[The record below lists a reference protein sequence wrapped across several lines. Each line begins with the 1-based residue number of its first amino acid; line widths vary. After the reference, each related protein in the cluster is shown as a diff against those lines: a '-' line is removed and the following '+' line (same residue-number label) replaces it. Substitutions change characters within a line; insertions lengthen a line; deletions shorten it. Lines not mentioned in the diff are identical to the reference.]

1 MTTKNGE
8 ENIVDQKK
16 YELLLSLKERNIRM
30 KQKLLWEEN
39 KQLLSEDKLYYTSK
53 EKELIKQLL
62 YNPIPPEYRK
72 EYWFIITGAKLEYKN
87 NPGYYQSLQKL
98 LANNTNFPFIKTITL
113 DMHRTFPHMET
124 FKKEENLTKLSNIL
138 KAFALRN
145 CSSIAYCQGF
155 NYIAAQLLLVMED
168 EEKVF
173 WTFTKIIEDYLPFDF
188 YLKFTGVR
196 ADMAIMHSILVKKL
210 DYIDKN
216 EELNLCINNLVS
228 RCFIS
233 LYSEIVEIEILR
245 NIWDIFF
252 VYGNVI
258 LFRTFNFIASLLFDK
273 KFKKYN
279 IETVHEELT
288 QKLHQIKGNDL
299 LNYFL
304 LIERNINSSFIEA
317 NRRIK
322 RHQVYKQNSQFVET
336 VGDPS
341 NKCDLNSPY
350 CYFNNIINDINKF
363 SEYKIFRLKQNTKKF
378 DNYFLDKFKEDNID
392 NNNNEN
398 TIKNE
403 ICIDSFDDILIE
415 RMEHVCNKVKDENIE
430 TKKE

>member
-8 ENIVDQKK
+8 ENIVDQRK

-30 KQKLLWEEN
+30 KQKLLWIEN
-39 KQLLSEDKLYYTSK
+39 KQLLFEDKLYYTRK

-363 SEYKIFRLKQNTKKF
+363 SEYKIFRLKQNTKKY
-378 DNYFLDKFKEDNID
+378 DNYFLDKFKDENFDNK
-392 NNNNEN
+392 NNEN

-415 RMEHVCNKVKDENIE
+415 RMEHVCNKEKDENIE

>member
-30 KQKLLWEEN
+30 KQKLLWIEN

-378 DNYFLDKFKEDNID
+378 DNYFLDKFKEENID
-392 NNNNEN
+392 NNNNESN
-398 TIKNE
+398 IKNE

-415 RMEHVCNKVKDENIE
+415 RMEHVCNKEKDENIE

>member
-1 MTTKNGE
+1 METKNGE
-8 ENIVDQKK
+8 ENIVDQRK
-16 YELLLSLKERNIRM
+16 YEFYLSKTEKNKRKN
-30 KQKLLWEEN
+30 QKLLWEEN
-39 KQLLSEDKLYYTSK
+39 MQLLSENKLYYTSK

-62 YNPIPPEYRK
+62 YNPIPLEYRK

-87 NPGYYQSLQKL
+87 NPGYYQSLIKL
-98 LANNTNFPFIKTITL
+98 LEKNTNFPFIKTITL
-113 DMHRTFPHMET
+113 DMHRTFPHMKE
-124 FKKEENLTKLSNIL
+124 FKKEENLIKLSNIL

-155 NYIAAQLLLVMED
+155 NYIAAQLLLVIED

-210 DYIDKN
+210 DYIAKN

-252 VYGNVI
+252 VYGDVI
-258 LFRTFNFIASLLFDK
+258 LFRTFNFIASLLCTE

-304 LIERNINSSFIEA
+304 LIERSINDSFIKE

-322 RHQVYKQNSQFVET
+322 KHQVYKQNSQFVET

-341 NKCDLNSPY
+341 NKCDLDSPF
-350 CYFNNIINDINKF
+350 CYFNNCINDINKF
-363 SEYKIFRLKQNTKKF
+363 SEYKIFKLKHNTKRY
-378 DNYFLDKFKEDNID
+378 DNYFLDKFKDENLDY
-392 NNNNEN
+392 NNNEN
-398 TIKNE
+398 TIKGE

-415 RMEHVCNKVKDENIE
+415 RMEHECNKEKYGNEE

>member
-39 KQLLSEDKLYYTSK
+39 KQLLSEDKLYYTSE

-363 SEYKIFRLKQNTKKF
+363 SEYKIFRLKQNTKKY

-392 NNNNEN
+392 NNNDEN

-415 RMEHVCNKVKDENIE
+415 RMEHVCNKEKDENIE
-430 TKKE
+430 TKNE

>member
-16 YELLLSLKERNIRM
+16 YELLLSLKEKNIRAN
-30 KQKLLWEEN
+30 QKLLWQEN
-39 KQLLSEDKLYYTSK
+39 KQLLSEDKLYYTRK

-398 TIKNE
+398 NIKNE

-415 RMEHVCNKVKDENIE
+415 RMEHVCNKEKDENIE

>member
-8 ENIVDQKK
+8 ENIVDQRK

-39 KQLLSEDKLYYTSK
+39 KQLLSEDKLYYTSE

-336 VGDPS
+336 VGDP
-341 NKCDLNSPY
+341 
-350 CYFNNIINDINKF
+350 
-363 SEYKIFRLKQNTKKF
+363 
-378 DNYFLDKFKEDNID
+378 
-392 NNNNEN
+392 
-398 TIKNE
+398 
-403 ICIDSFDDILIE
+403 
-415 RMEHVCNKVKDENIE
+415 
-430 TKKE
+430 

>member
-39 KQLLSEDKLYYTSK
+39 KQLLSEDKLYYTRK

-378 DNYFLDKFKEDNID
+378 DNYFLDKFKDENF
-392 NNNNEN
+392 NNNNDEN

-415 RMEHVCNKVKDENIE
+415 RMEHVCNKEKDENVE

>member
-363 SEYKIFRLKQNTKKF
+363 SEYKIFRLKKNTKKF
-378 DNYFLDKFKEDNID
+378 ENYFLDKFKEENF
-392 NNNNEN
+392 NNKNNEN

-415 RMEHVCNKVKDENIE
+415 RMEHVCNKEKDENIE
-430 TKKE
+430 TKNE

>member
-8 ENIVDQKK
+8 ENIVDQRK

-30 KQKLLWEEN
+30 KQKLLWIEN
-39 KQLLSEDKLYYTSK
+39 KQLLSEDKLYYTKK

-98 LANNTNFPFIKTITL
+98 LANNNNFPFIKTITL

-378 DNYFLDKFKEDNID
+378 DNYFLDKFKDENF
-392 NNNNEN
+392 NNKNNEN

-415 RMEHVCNKVKDENIE
+415 RMEHVCNKEKDENID

>member
-16 YELLLSLKERNIRM
+16 YELLLSLKEKNIRAN
-30 KQKLLWEEN
+30 QKLLWQEN
-39 KQLLSEDKLYYTSK
+39 KQLLSEDKLYYTRK

-173 WTFTKIIEDYLPFDF
+173 WTFTKMIEDYLPFDF

-378 DNYFLDKFKEDNID
+378 ENYFLDKFKEENFDNK
-392 NNNNEN
+392 NNEN
-398 TIKNE
+398 NIKNE

-415 RMEHVCNKVKDENIE
+415 RMEHVCNKEKDENIE

>member
-8 ENIVDQKK
+8 ENIVDQRK

-39 KQLLSEDKLYYTSK
+39 KQLLSEDKLYYSSK

-363 SEYKIFRLKQNTKKF
+363 SEYKIFRLKKNTKKF
-378 DNYFLDKFKEDNID
+378 ENYFLDKFKEDNID
-392 NNNNEN
+392 NKNNEN
-398 TIKNE
+398 NIKNE

-415 RMEHVCNKVKDENIE
+415 RMEHVCNKEKDENIE